1 MTNQRRQYL
10 KVAGAIGAMSLFPG
24 MPAAY
29 ASESKLKASADAI
42 LKAAT
47 DSGDVPGVV
56 AMATNRSGTIYEGAF
71 GTRQAGADNPMTADT
86 VVWIASMTKAL
97 TGAAAMQQVE
107 RGKLQLDTPA
117 HKILPQLKESR
128 VLTGFD
134 SAGQPVTRPPKRD
147 VTLRHL
153 LTHTSGHSYDI
164 WNPQIGQYMKVKN
177 VPGIISCQNA
187 VLTTP
192 LVFDPGERWEYGT
205 GIDFAGKMVEAV
217 SGQTLGQYLR
227 DNLLAPLGM
236 NNSAFKISADMR
248 TRLSRMH
255 ARTPDGLVPIEFEIP
270 QAPEFEMG
278 GGGMYSTV
286 GDYLKFVQMLLND
299 GTGNGNRVFK
309 KSTVDLMTKNAMGK
323 TRVTMLKP
331 AGVGSSND
339 AEFFPGVPKAWVLS
353 LMTNEEKAPTGRS
366 AGSVAWA
373 GLANSFYWTTAKKG
387 WAACWPH
394 KSCRSPMSKRCL
406 CSMTLNQRSTNRWH
420 SFLLSSNLPGPWA
433 RFFLSVYTL
442 ALLQKFQGEHHAQGI
457 PHQHLPRNSQP
468 RCIGCLCQIG
478 TACID
483 RCRGHIFSTRHA
495 CQSQRKR
502 QDATHRFDS
511 I

>member
-24 MPAAY
+24 MPAAF

-187 VLTTP
+187 ALTTP

-217 SGQTLGQYLR
+217 TGQTLGQYLR

-339 AEFFPGVPKAWVLS
+339 AEFFPGVPKAWGLS
-353 LMTNEEKAPTGRS
+353 FMTNEEKAPTGRS

-373 GLANSFYWTTAKKG
+373 GLANSFYWIDRKKG
-387 WAACWPH
+387 VGGVLATQILPFADVKALPVFYDFVSAVY
-394 KSCRSPMSKRCL
+394 KS
-406 CSMTLNQRSTNRWH
+406 
-420 SFLLSSNLPGPWA
+420 
-433 RFFLSVYTL
+433 L
-442 ALLQKFQGEHHAQGI
+442 A
-457 PHQHLPRNSQP
+457 
-468 RCIGCLCQIG
+468 
-478 TACID
+478 
-483 RCRGHIFSTRHA
+483 
-495 CQSQRKR
+495 
-502 QDATHRFDS
+502 
-511 I
+511 